1 MSEEKHINKE
11 ELISYQNL
19 VAESVAWSET
29 IKQAITVAV
38 EKRMV
43 LRTNFLL
50 FWKNMMLK
58 HDLDEKK
65 EYKVDL
71 ETGKISLVEKPKPD
85 AVAKAMAKITEGRK
99 K

>member
-1 MSEEKHINKE
+1 MIEKHINEKE
-11 ELISYQNL
+11 LKDYQNL
-19 VAESVAWSET
+19 AAESVAWSET

-38 EKRMV
+38 KKRMD

-71 ETGKISLVEKPKPD
+71 ETGKISEVIKPKPD
-85 AVAKAMAKITEGRK
+85 AVAKAMAKITEGGK
-99 K
+99 NE